1 MAVRLTN
8 GRQTTA
14 IASLL
19 LLDDQ
24 RLLPAPSRL
33 LVQQLLLDNLRL
45 FQRLPE
51 NIEIDLTKFVVTP
64 FFLNDDTNRITA
76 CWTCSIAAKK
86 LLIISGNFTYSF
98 PLNK

>member
-33 LVQQLLLDNLRL
+33 LVQQLLLANLRL

-64 FFLNDDTNRITA
+64 FF
-76 CWTCSIAAKK
+76 
-86 LLIISGNFTYSF
+86 
-98 PLNK
+98 

>member
-14 IASLL
+14 IARLL

-33 LVQQLLLDNLRL
+33 LVQQLLLANLRL

-64 FFLNDDTNRITA
+64 FF
-76 CWTCSIAAKK
+76 
-86 LLIISGNFTYSF
+86 
-98 PLNK
+98 